1 MLVFVDKLLLH
12 TLKSHDA
19 RVYFWLIRYIFVT
32 FFRFI
37 YKNNVVKN
45 RKQMDIDFAH
55 ILSNDRLHHTKQWV
69 MD

>member
-19 RVYFWLIRYIFVT
+19 RVYFWLIRYILVT
-32 FFRFI
+32 FLGLFTKI
-37 YKNNVVKN
+37 TWLKN

-55 ILSNDRLHHTKQWV
+55 ILSNDRLHQTN
-69 MD
+69 